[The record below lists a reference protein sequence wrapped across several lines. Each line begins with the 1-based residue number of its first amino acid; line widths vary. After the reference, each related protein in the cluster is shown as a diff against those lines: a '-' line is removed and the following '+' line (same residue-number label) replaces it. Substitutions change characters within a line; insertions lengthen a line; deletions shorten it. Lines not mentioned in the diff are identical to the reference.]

1 MMPFANTRR
10 ATNVSLTV
18 AMLLILA
25 LATACGGGAFTGNS
39 GNNGNGGSG
48 NTTPPPPAS
57 SVVVTPS
64 NATVYAGQ
72 KIGFTAAVNGT
83 TDQTVT
89 WSVNGVAGGNST
101 LGTIDVNGAYQSP
114 VMMPTLKLGN
124 HSRRQH
130 NKCQRFWH

>member
-1 MMPFANTRR
+1 
-10 ATNVSLTV
+10 
-18 AMLLILA
+18 
-25 LATACGGGAFTGNS
+25 
-39 GNNGNGGSG
+39 
-48 NTTPPPPAS
+48 
-57 SVVVTPS
+57 
-64 NATVYAGQ
+64 VYAGQ
-72 KIGFTAAVNGT
+72 KIGFTAAVSST